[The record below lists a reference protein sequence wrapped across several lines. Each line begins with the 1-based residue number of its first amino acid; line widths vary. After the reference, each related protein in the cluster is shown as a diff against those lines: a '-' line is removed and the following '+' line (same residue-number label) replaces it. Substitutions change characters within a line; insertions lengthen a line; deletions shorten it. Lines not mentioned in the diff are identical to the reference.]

1 MTHKIENLHLPFSD
15 FFTKFSERNSIYK
28 FGEESRLAA
37 LENVTKFRHA
47 IDIGAHVG
55 ISVLHWKKL
64 FERVGRCI
72 RRVHEVEGSE
82 YHLSCSLTRFKISV
96 LLLVYCSED
105 FRLLPVCN
113 TFRMVAS
120 FQYSMH

>member
-1 MTHKIENLHLPFSD
+1 MNSLRSFRLPEFIIPARAPIVWTHVL
-15 FFTKFSERNSIYK
+15 
-28 FGEESRLAA
+28 GGA
-37 LENVTKFRHA
+37 LRIKV
-47 IDIGAHVG
+47 
-55 ISVLHWKKL
+55 WKKL